1 MLPFAH
7 SRFVS
12 PSTLAL
18 LHPFLRFPLSLH
30 IALRSQSDLSTNN
43 HLSLVSHATSRSLRR
58 PSTPSTLR
66 ASSRF

>member
-1 MLPFAH
+1 MLLFAH

-12 PSTLAL
+12 PSTLAIL
-18 LHPFLRFPLSLH
+18 PRFLRFPLPLH
-30 IALRSQSDLSTNN
+30 LALRSQSDLSTNN

-58 PSTPSTLR
+58 PSTPSTVR